1 MDMADSFTKFSK
13 QLREE
18 RRQIEED
25 RKAIVSDTSLL
36 NRYLGEG
43 LIDHIRKTGEN
54 PLETKKR
61 KVTVLFFDI
70 RNSTGIAEK
79 IAPEIFAEFLNDI
92 LTDIM
97 DLVYG
102 CKGSVNKLIGDGLM
116 ATFGA
121 PVSTGQD
128 ALNAAEAAQKIY
140 DYLRTFND
148 VRPEYLSEPVRA
160 GLGLATGMVFAGV
173 IGSIR
178 RQEYTVLG
186 DAVNVASRLE
196 DLTRRSPEKILMD
209 ETTYREIKGA
219 RPCRK
224 VFFGH
229 VRGRAGS
236 MPIYGLEASREEP
249 VPSGC
254 EARGSET
261 TLA

>member
-1 MDMADSFTKFSK
+1 
-13 QLREE
+13 
-18 RRQIEED
+18 
-25 RKAIVSDTSLL
+25 
-36 NRYLGEG
+36 
-43 LIDHIRKTGEN
+43 
-54 PLETKKR
+54 
-61 KVTVLFFDI
+61 
-70 RNSTGIAEK
+70 
-79 IAPEIFAEFLNDI
+79 
-92 LTDIM
+92 
-97 DLVYG
+97 
-102 CKGSVNKLIGDGLM
+102 M

-128 ALNAAEAAQKIY
+128 ALNAVEAAQKIY

-148 VRPEYLSEPVRA
+148 VRPDYLSEPVRA

-209 ETTYREIKGA
+209 EATYNEIKDA
-219 RPCRK
+219 HPCRK

-236 MPIYGLEASREEP
+236 IPIYGLEASRDEP
-249 VPSGC
+249 VPAKRETRASSPVPSAGR
-254 EARGSET
+254 EARGSPPAAISGET
-261 TLA
+261 FSRIMAESVSSDFSIYGGLA